1 MKKLLLLITLL
12 MLTGCANPE
21 LTKKVT
27 AEFTSKKDV
36 KNLSV
41 CIADKS
47 DMRTFN
53 MLRIET
59 TEKPARDGGVS
70 LALINGG
77 DYIDIIPETLGSKV
91 IYRGEG
97 SRPMLGM
104 LTYRNDEVIADIKSC
119 L

>member
-1 MKKLLLLITLL
+1 MKKLLLPITLL
-12 MLTGCANPE
+12 MLAGCANPE

-41 CIADKS
+41 CIAEKS

-77 DYIDIIPETLGSKV
+77 DYIDII
-91 IYRGEG
+91 
-97 SRPMLGM
+97 
-104 LTYRNDEVIADIKSC
+104 
-119 L
+119 

>member
-1 MKKLLLLITLL
+1 MKKVLLSITLL

-41 CIADKS
+41 CIAEKS

-53 MLRIET
+53 GMRIET

-77 DYIDIIPETLGSKV
+77 GYIDIIDKGMYRQV
-91 IYRGEG
+91 IYRGEAAETPWG
-97 SRPMLGM
+97 K
-104 LTYRNDEVIADIKSC
+104 LTNRKSDVISDINSC